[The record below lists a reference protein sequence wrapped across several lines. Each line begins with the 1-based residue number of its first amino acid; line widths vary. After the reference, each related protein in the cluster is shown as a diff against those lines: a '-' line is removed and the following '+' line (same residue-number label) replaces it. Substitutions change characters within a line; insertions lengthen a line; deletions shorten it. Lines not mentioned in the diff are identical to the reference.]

1 MKKTRTEPITEEMT
15 VLDIISAYP
24 ETETTFKSYDE
35 QVGECICCQMLFDTL
50 EDVAERYN
58 LELLPLLDK
67 LNEAFSEKD

>member
-35 QVGECICCQMLFDTL
+35 QVGECICCQMLF
-50 EDVAERYN
+50 EPARQVAKKYN
-58 LELLPLLDK
+58 LDMTELLVK
-67 LNEAFSEKD
+67 LNAAAEI